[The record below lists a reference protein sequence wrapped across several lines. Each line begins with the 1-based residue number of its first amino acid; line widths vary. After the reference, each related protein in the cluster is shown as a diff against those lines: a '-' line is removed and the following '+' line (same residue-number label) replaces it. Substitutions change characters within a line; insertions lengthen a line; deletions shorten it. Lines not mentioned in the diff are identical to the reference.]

1 MFKEANSICQVET
14 NPISAV
20 EIVKLEVCLG
30 GGGDYVFGAQV
41 YLCISKLSDAV
52 PLLCIS

>member
-30 GGGDYVFGAQV
+30 GGDYVLGAQV
-41 YLCISKLSDAV
+41 YLCISKLSGAV
-52 PLLCIS
+52 HLLCMS